1 MPAYCNFFKILL
13 DKWCPHEYNN
23 MCVTAYGEVSEWF
36 KELVLKT
43 SDTKVPWVRIP
54 PSPPRI
60 AHSARLSGIRLI
72 KKEREP
78 YLTKAALLTWRNTQV
93 GRRGA
98 PAKGVGRV
106 TGARVRISLSPPVKP
121 PLKGYEIPELSRVL
135 GFFVS

>member
-60 AHSARLSGIRLI
+60 AHSKGCRASVLI

-106 TGARVRISLSPPVKP
+106 TGARVRISLSPPGQHTLWCAVFLLVWVK
-121 PLKGYEIPELSRVL
+121 
-135 GFFVS
+135 